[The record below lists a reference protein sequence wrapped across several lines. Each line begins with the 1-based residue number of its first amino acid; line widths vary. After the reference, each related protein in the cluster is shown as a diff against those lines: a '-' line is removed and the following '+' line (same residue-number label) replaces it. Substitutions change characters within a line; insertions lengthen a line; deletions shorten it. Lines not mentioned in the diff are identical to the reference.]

1 MGLITEEGEIV
12 DEVTFRMQAA
22 KKEQAKTISQLRAS
36 AIVKMADEVERQRTI
51 QLRQKL
57 DHLSKMERVER
68 IKQQRQHPKGVEEDF
83 DPSYPNHHPQHE
95 AYVHHTRPQS
105 SMDILHQRLGVSESE
120 FSLYTRMT
128 KPKVVSLSSPLS
140 PYSTS
145 ASHSK
150 PVPPT
155 KPKPLSRSLPT
166 PKRRATF
173 RQPLTSHD
181 TSKLQGQPE
190 VMLQYNGPTVH
201 LGGVGE
207 QRGLTDIVILQQHC
221 GGNTVCVFKG
231 KVKPKGIILFMSRR
245 HRDCPFGLSMYTEG
259 MIDTRLSVCCEYKH
273 KVGRVL
279 GCKGGHFKLIK
290 VTGGKPCYKCQVA
303 EEEESKRK
311 EKEKI
316 RAQMAEQQKLLTA
329 KTNAQTGKEVSVED
343 SIAASIVTDLRMSTK
358 ASPNSVEDTEKI
370 QVKEDPSSTT
380 THEVGTSEP
389 HTAQEEGTEGK
400 EENYEEEFEDSYSD
414 ISTTSSGASSSVQSL
429 RSREETGRRESD
441 HSISSTEDSDIPDS
455 ASNGSHGNIHIQNP
469 SDKEDHLSGDGDHH
483 DDIAASDKESHTSQ
497 NGSSCHGNNDKDG
510 DNDVGDGKECEDSY
524 RDDHNEPRLSDSP
537 NLSSASSTTESDG
550 FFSSKL
556 ERPLSPTFDIHVSV
570 DHENT
575 AGSGRDTQQ
584 EVHPHIPKITI
595 STASLS
601 LSDLLDSS
609 DDERDSSEREK
620 GKLEVVNNRATG
632 YCGSG
637 GDSDG
642 VSGGNGDGGD
652 GGGMNKSASSVT
664 QGIDEGLKGTNAD
677 GDGNKGKVDDDRD
690 ENKADEEDGDGSR
703 ADNDTDVHKIEGCV
717 DEHELGSGDSDGGN
731 DDENKVDGDGIARSM
746 MMVTKARLTVMVIA
760 RSMMMVTK
768 ARLTVM
774 VIARSMMMVT
784 KARLTVM
791 VIARLM
797 MMVTKARMMMVKNLK
812 LMVVMNTL
820 TVV

>member
-1 MGLITEEGEIV
+1 M
-12 DEVTFRMQAA
+12 F
-22 KKEQAKTISQLRAS
+22 
-36 AIVKMADEVERQRTI
+36 
-51 QLRQKL
+51 
-57 DHLSKMERVER
+57 
-68 IKQQRQHPKGVEEDF
+68 
-83 DPSYPNHHPQHE
+83 
-95 AYVHHTRPQS
+95 
-105 SMDILHQRLGVSESE
+105 
-120 FSLYTRMT
+120 
-128 KPKVVSLSSPLS
+128 
-140 PYSTS
+140 
-145 ASHSK
+145 
-150 PVPPT
+150 
-155 KPKPLSRSLPT
+155 
-166 PKRRATF
+166 
-173 RQPLTSHD
+173 
-181 TSKLQGQPE
+181 
-190 VMLQYNGPTVH
+190 
-201 LGGVGE
+201 
-207 QRGLTDIVILQQHC
+207 
-221 GGNTVCVFKG
+221 
-231 KVKPKGIILFMSRR
+231 
-245 HRDCPFGLSMYTEG
+245 
-259 MIDTRLSVCCEYKH
+259 LSV
-273 KVGRVL
+273 L
-279 GCKGGHFKLIK
+279 
-290 VTGGKPCYKCQVA
+290 P
-303 EEEESKRK
+303 
-311 EKEKI
+311 
-316 RAQMAEQQKLLTA
+316 
-329 KTNAQTGKEVSVED
+329 
-343 SIAASIVTDLRMSTK
+343 LRT
-358 ASPNSVEDTEKI
+358 
-370 QVKEDPSSTT
+370 QDPSSTT

-731 DDENKVDGDGIARSM
+731 DDENKVDGDGISKVDDDGHESKVDSDGNSKVDDDGHESKVDSDGNSKVDDDGHESKVDSDGNSKVDDDGHKSKVDSDGNSKVDDDGHESKVDSDGNSKVDDDGHESKVDSDGNSKVDDDGHKSKVDSDGNSKVDDDGHKSKDDDGEEPKANGGNEHLDSSVMSPSEAANHHSSTSQSSSM
-746 MMVTKARLTVMVIA
+746 GSLSSLGEST
-760 RSMMMVTK
+760 
-768 ARLTVM
+768 
-774 VIARSMMMVT
+774 
-784 KARLTVM
+784 
-791 VIARLM
+791 
-797 MMVTKARMMMVKNLK
+797 
-812 LMVVMNTL
+812 
-820 TVV
+820 